1 MPSTHIVLG
10 SGFGD
15 EGKGL
20 TTSFLASLKRK
31 PVVIRFNGGHQ
42 AGHTVEIN
50 GHKHVFS
57 CFGSGTLQGASTY
70 WSRFCTFCPTTFL
83 NEYCD
88 LVNHSIKPKITID
101 PLSPVCTPYDKL
113 ANMINAKE
121 TNHGSVGVGFG
132 TTVQR
137 QEDFFKLHFMDLF
150 YDNILKTKVHNIQQ
164 YYLSRGLVLPLNIND
179 LLKEFYDSI
188 EAIKVLKN
196 ENIVKSMSFV
206 ELVKQPWFE
215 TYIFEGAQGILLDQD
230 FGFFPNVTRSNT
242 TSKNALTLIKEAS
255 LPMPEI
261 YYATRCYHTR
271 HGNGWL
277 PHQDDNFDVN
287 NADETN
293 VLCEFQGVFRKAPL
307 NIELLNYAIEADS
320 ALHSNLWSDIKK
332 NLVISCMDQI
342 GDNAEIVKND
352 ERVSIDKM
360 TIHEQLNAKF
370 NKVFHSFSSDG
381 TKLKLFR
388 NVKDLV
394 I

>member
-20 TTSFLASLKRK
+20 TTSFLASQKRK

-83 NEYCD
+83 NEYAD
-88 LVNHSIKPKITID
+88 LVNHNIKPKITID

-132 TTVQR
+132 TTIQR
-137 QEDFFKLHFMDLF
+137 QENFFKLHFMDLF

-164 YYLSRGLVLPLNIND
+164 YYISRGLVLPLNIKD

-188 EAIKVLKN
+188 EAIKELKIQ
-196 ENIVKSMSFV
+196 NIVKSMSFV

-320 ALHSNLWSDIKK
+320 ALHSNLWLNIKK

-342 GDNAEIVKND
+342 GDEAEIVIND
-352 ERVSIDKM
+352 ERISIDKM
-360 TIHEQLNAKF
+360 TIHEHLNTNF
-370 NKVFHSFSSDG
+370 NKVFHSFSPDG
-381 TKLKLFR
+381 TKIKLFK

-394 I
+394 V